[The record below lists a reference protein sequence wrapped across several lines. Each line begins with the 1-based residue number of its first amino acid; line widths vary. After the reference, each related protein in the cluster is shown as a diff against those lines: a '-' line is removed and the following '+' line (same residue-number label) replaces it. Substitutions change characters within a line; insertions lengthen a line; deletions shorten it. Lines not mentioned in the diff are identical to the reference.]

1 MHLINRATVALCI
14 HVLQTEHDQ
23 LIKSGVKGKDAE
35 GNDTGGPIISVKH
48 ALDDLIRYDSSI
60 VFLQTTLQDL
70 DGD

>member
-14 HVLQTEHDQ
+14 HVLQTELDQ
-23 LIKSGVKGKDAE
+23 LIKSGVKSRDAE
-35 GNDTGGPIISVKH
+35 GKETDGPIINVKH
-48 ALDDLIRYDSSI
+48 ALDDLIRYDASI